1 VSAVNHP
8 LQPLATSAVLALLYW
23 TPGWIDAQSAA
34 GQLQPSFRTGIDVVS
49 LNVTVTDPDG
59 RYVTDLSPEE
69 FDVFEE
75 GIRQEIKY
83 FDRSNLP
90 IALSLLVDTSASMEE
105 KLSVAQE
112 AAVGFARRTRP
123 EDLAEVVDFDTRV
136 TVVQEFT
143 NKIGD
148 LERAIRST
156 SVGGSTALYNAVYIA
171 LKELR
176 RIRPAGAA
184 DLRRQAIVLLS
195 DGDDTSSLV
204 TFDEALDLA
213 KRSETVIYAIGLRSA
228 TEPAGKGFREAD
240 FVLRELTQQTG
251 GRVFFSTRAEELSGV
266 YGQIGDELSS
276 QYLIGYVSKNLR
288 RDGAW
293 RKIVVQSARP
303 GVRARTKTGYYAPS
317 TK

>member
-1 VSAVNHP
+1 MILVP
-8 LQPLATSAVLALLYW
+8 RPFQPLAASVVMALLWW
-23 TPGWIDAQSAA
+23 TPGSTGAPPAA
-34 GQLQPSFRTGIDVVS
+34 GQRQPSFRTGIDVVS
-49 LNVTVTDPDG
+49 LNVTVTDSDG
-59 RYVTDLSPEE
+59 RYVTDLASDE
-69 FDVFEE
+69 FDVFED
-75 GIRQEIKY
+75 GARQEIKY

-90 IALSLLVDTSASMEE
+90 IAFSLLVDTSASMEE
-105 KLSVAQE
+105 KLPVAQE

-136 TVVQEFT
+136 TVVQGFT
-143 NKIGD
+143 NKVGE
-148 LERAIRST
+148 LERAIRHT

-171 LKELR
+171 LKELK
-176 RIRPAGAA
+176 RIRPGGTA

-213 KRSETVIYAIGLRSA
+213 KRSETVIYAIGLRSS

-251 GRVFFSTRAEELSGV
+251 GRVFFSTKAEELRGL
-266 YGQIGDELSS
+266 YGQIADELSS

-293 RKIVVQSARP
+293 RRIVVQPTRP
-303 GVRARTKTGYYAPS
+303 GIRARTKAGYYAPS
-317 TK
+317 AK